1 MLIPVSHILQTVDE
15 ASNICP
21 MKKKPQKKVK
31 SAMRKK
37 AIEQDQRDLSEPS
50 DASEKNEEEL
60 KLTPRQFLQLHFI
73 TPQVQN
79 KDRFK
84 PNKP

>member
-1 MLIPVSHILQTVDE
+1 
-15 ASNICP
+15 
-21 MKKKPQKKVK
+21 MKKIPQKKIK
-31 SAMRKK
+31 SAMRKE
-37 AIEQDQRDLSEPS
+37 AIEHDQRDLSEPS
-50 DASEKNEEEL
+50 DASEKDDEEL
-60 KLTPRQFLQLHFI
+60 ELTPRQFLQLHSI

>member
-1 MLIPVSHILQTVDE
+1 MRTE
-15 ASNICP
+15 AIG
-21 MKKKPQKKVK
+21 
-31 SAMRKK
+31 
-37 AIEQDQRDLSEPS
+37 QDQRDLSEPS
-50 DASEKNEEEL
+50 HGSEKNEEEL